1 MRFDYF
7 FYAGHAT
14 IGELYGVS
22 IYYLTELVGF
32 WEANIYEVQNVFPM
46 GVTILLLN
54 GGLNHVIC
62 LFLFLFGTCSLFS
75 VGSSFLLRL
84 NNSLFL

>member
-22 IYYLTELVGF
+22 IYYLTELVRF
-32 WEANIYEVQNVFPM
+32 WEANIYEGKKRFSNRGGDTFVERGIKPRDMSFSFPFWYIFCVFC
-46 GVTILLLN
+46 LL
-54 GGLNHVIC
+54 V
-62 LFLFLFGTCSLFS
+62 FLTR
-75 VGSSFLLRL
+75 VE
-84 NNSLFL
+84 